1 MNGCHNRQALKES
14 FGKYALDSQTGKI
27 RWFEVKNP
35 NSKDCQ
41 YSKTS
46 KDEKCNGCKWR
57 NSNVQKA
64 M

>member
-1 MNGCHNRQALKES
+1 MNGCHSRQALKES
-14 FGKYALDSQTGKI
+14 FGKYALDSKTGKI

-46 KDEKCNGCKWR
+46 KDEQCNGCKHD
-57 NSNVQKA
+57 NSQK
-64 M
+64 